1 MALTKEQKVQII
13 TGLKEKIAKQNA
25 MFFVSVDKVKV
36 EDLLKLRRD
45 LKIQEGHIQIA
56 KKTLIDLALKDS
68 GYTSSVKDLEGEVAI
83 IFALNDQVLPAKS
96 VYNFTKGNE
105 NLKILGGI
113 LEKEFKNTAEIIKL
127 AQLPTKEELMA
138 KIVGSINAPLS
149 GLVNVL
155 QGNLR
160 GLVLVLS
167 QIKN

>member
-1 MALTKEQKVQII
+1 MALTKKQKVKIV
-13 TGLKEKIAKQNA
+13 TGLKEKIAEQNA
-25 MFFVSVDKVKV
+25 MFFVSVNKVKV
-36 EDLLKLRRD
+36 EDLLSLRRD
-45 LKIQEGHIQIA
+45 LKAQEGYIQVA

-68 GYTSSVKDLEGEVAI
+68 GYATSVRDLEGEVAI

-96 VYNFTKGNE
+96 VYNFSKENE
-105 NLKILGGI
+105 NIKILGGI
-113 LEKEFKNTAEIIKL
+113 LEKEFKSIEEIIKL
-127 AQLPTKEELMA
+127 AQLPTKEELLA

-160 GLVLVLS
+160 GLVSVLS